1 LKEKIE
7 NQFNKW
13 NQANTIQKFNPLIIL
28 NTDPST
34 DAFKI
39 LNLMQKAEINP
50 DIVPYNCILDMSYK
64 LEKREQARKLSE
76 EISDFTSP
84 VQPDVV
90 TSMKRCVSELREI
103 GSGSIQIQERL
114 KKEILERVLS
124 IHP

>member
-1 LKEKIE
+1 
-7 NQFNKW
+7 
-13 NQANTIQKFNPLIIL
+13 
-28 NTDPST
+28 
-34 DAFKI
+34 
-39 LNLMQKAEINP
+39 
-50 DIVPYNCILDMSYK
+50 MSYK